1 MVDWIDTH
9 CHLDAAEFAGAQTQ
23 VRARAAQRGVV
34 HCVIPAVNVDNF
46 DAVQALAHVGGD
58 SYALGIHPLCV
69 PQARDDDLQ
78 RLAQA
83 LAARRDDPRL
93 VAVGEIGLDFFVPA
107 LCTPQPMGPGAT
119 APASPMHLPVASN
132 RRWPF
137 WTWVSS
143 WVLAAR

>member
-83 LAARRDDPRL
+83 LADRRDDPR
-93 VAVGEIGLDFFVPA
+93 AR
-107 LCTPQPMGPGAT
+107 QPMGPGAT